1 MLVPDLKVVR
11 GLLTRYASLR
21 IALAERDTPEG
32 AQELEDVSYTLCVM
46 MGTRTVQEAVE
57 AADALLTAG
66 SGQVNSREADGESG
80 LPVAV

>member
-66 SGQVNSREADGESG
+66 SGQVTARETDGESG

>member
-57 AADALLTAG
+57 AADVLLTAG
-66 SGQVNSREADGESG
+66 TRQVTSRQADGESG